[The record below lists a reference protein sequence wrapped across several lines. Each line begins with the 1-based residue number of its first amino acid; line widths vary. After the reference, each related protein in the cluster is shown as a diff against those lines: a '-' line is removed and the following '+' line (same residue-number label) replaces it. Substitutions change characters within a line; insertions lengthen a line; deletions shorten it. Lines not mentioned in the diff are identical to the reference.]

1 MEQFN
6 RLKINILSQAAGS
19 DLRAILVTSS
29 LHAEGTSTI
38 AYHLSIAFTADI
50 KTKVLLVDGN
60 LRRPCI
66 GKIFKLENKP
76 GLSDIIKGDADA
88 KNCIHKTKYPNL
100 FVITSGKEC
109 ARPFEIFESD
119 EMQAVFNSYR
129 DKYDYIIFDS
139 APVNAYPDTLILSPL
154 VDGIVLI
161 VKAENTRREI
171 VKNAKEQLEKNK
183 GNLLGVVINR
193 RKFALPEFIY
203 KRL

>member
-6 RLKINILSQAAGS
+6 RLKINILSQTAGS
-19 DLRAILVTSS
+19 DSRAILVTSS

-38 AYHLSIAFTADI
+38 AYHLSIAFTADT

-60 LRRPCI
+60 LRRPRI

-109 ARPFEIFESD
+109 ARPSEIFESD

-129 DKYDYIIFDS
+129 DKSKTIH
-139 APVNAYPDTLILSPL
+139 
-154 VDGIVLI
+154 
-161 VKAENTRREI
+161 
-171 VKNAKEQLEKNK
+171 EKNC
-183 GNLLGVVINR
+183 
-193 RKFALPEFIY
+193 
-203 KRL
+203 KRSS

>member
-29 LHAEGTSTI
+29 LHAEGTSTV
-38 AYHLSIAFTADI
+38 AYHLSIAFTADT

-60 LRRPCI
+60 LRRSRI

-100 FVITSGKEC
+100 FVITSGNGC
-109 ARPFEIFESD
+109 ARPSEIFESD

-129 DKYDYIIFDS
+129 DTYDYIIFDS

-193 RKFALPEFIY
+193 RKFVLPEFIY

>member
-6 RLKINILSQAAGS
+6 RLKINILSQTAGS
-19 DLRAILVTSS
+19 DSRAILVTSS

-38 AYHLSIAFTADI
+38 AYHLSIAFTADT

-60 LRRPCI
+60 LRRPRI

-100 FVITSGKEC
+100 FVITSGNEC
-109 ARPFEIFESD
+109 ARPSEIFESD

-161 VKAENTRREI
+161 VKSENTRREI

>member
-6 RLKINILSQAAGS
+6 RLKINILSRTAES
-19 DLRAILVTSS
+19 DSRAILMTSS
-29 LHAEGTSTI
+29 LHSEGTSTI
-38 AYHLSIAFTADI
+38 AYHLSTAFTADT

-60 LRRPCI
+60 LRRPRI

-76 GLSDIIKGDADA
+76 GLSDLIKGDADA
-88 KNCIHKTKYPNL
+88 KDCIHKTKHPNL
-100 FVITSGKEC
+100 CVITSGKEC
-109 ARPFEIFESD
+109 ARPSEIFESD

-129 DKYDYIIFDS
+129 DQYDYIIFDS
-139 APVNAYPDTLILSPL
+139 APVNVYPDTLILSPL

-161 VKAENTRREI
+161 VKAEHTRREI
-171 VKNAKEQLEKNK
+171 VKHAKEQLEKNK